1 MKSLKLRFLLSFVGL
16 MTIVNLFSQD
26 KHDYATPL
34 GKSIFY
40 REVRDANRVLLRMSE
55 VGPISKGMDGIV
67 LVFNMRQDLSRITR
81 PLKLISFNS
90 TSEEANSHLE
100 IYYHEGTITIRRK
113 TYPNS
118 EFYYDYNLYDPMFT
132 VDEGV
137 VQWEVHLYLS
147 LIHI

>member
-1 MKSLKLRFLLSFVGL
+1 

-113 TYPNS
+113 TYP
-118 EFYYDYNLYDPMFT
+118 
-132 VDEGV
+132 
-137 VQWEVHLYLS
+137 LS
-147 LIHI
+147 LSHLAVNNILAMVFPDRINDRQETMSLLIYTLS